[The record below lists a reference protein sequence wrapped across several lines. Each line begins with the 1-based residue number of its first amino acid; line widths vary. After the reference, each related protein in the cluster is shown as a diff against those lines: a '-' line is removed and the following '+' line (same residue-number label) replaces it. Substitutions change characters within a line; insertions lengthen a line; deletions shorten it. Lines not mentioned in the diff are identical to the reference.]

1 METGETLRKLKAPGT
16 QVAADALIRPPNYV
30 FIGDITQVM
39 IRAHKDSNTG
49 LIRDLYEAVVF
60 QQVNSAPRTKQNKSN
75 AREFTLENLDWLS
88 QCADEFDIASI
99 GDVGNMPFVLNCIRD
114 PQPEATGPI
123 NQFYRRSMNYQP
135 AASSPSRTT

>member
-1 METGETLRKLKAPGT
+1 METSETLRKLKAPGT
-16 QVAADALIRPPNYV
+16 QVGADALTRPSNYV
-30 FIGDITQVM
+30 FFGDITQVM
-39 IRAHKDSNTG
+39 IRAYKDSNTG

-60 QQVNSAPRTKQNKSN
+60 QQVNSAPGTKQNKSN

-123 NQFYRRSMNYQP
+123 NQFYRQSMNYQP